1 MRNEFEREKKTKQ
14 IHMENEQQ
22 QPQKKTVKE
31 KPNKWICISYFN
43 SIQSKTDFC
52 FATN

>member
-22 QPQKKTVKE
+22 QPQKKNCE
-31 KPNKWICISYFN
+31 R
-43 SIQSKTDFC
+43 KTK
-52 FATN
+52 